1 MAPRIDFIRV
11 EDPAMIV
18 DWLEE
23 LMSQPDLYVYLITL
37 KIISWK
43 DKLFAFVV
51 VENETPE
58 LKATQ
63 SMPDERN
70 MSSIYEMLENEELYE

>member
-70 MSSIYEMLENEELYE
+70 LSSIYEMLENEELYE